1 MASSA
6 TELTIEHYLRPEV
19 REIILRY
26 CQYEHGSRALN
37 SDEHWYRGTD
47 DINHTVALR
56 GPADYEDTI
65 TRGRTLYATLDILEQ
80 AVFEQ
85 DSKWDKK
92 ASRPETPL
100 GTLAECLAFTLS
112 TDIDGIG
119 DIRSPAVKQAVE
131 AAAQFHV
138 DCLRERG
145 IEKNV
150 YCLYSGGG
158 IYVHLHHGL
167 FAVDVG
173 NTGLTPEAR
182 KEEYQILC
190 KAYNQIIGEISQ
202 AFFREHPEHIGKV
215 KFDQLNNQKRTF
227 KTIFSIHKRLPFAVI
242 PLDPT
247 AIKISFDKASLP
259 LSDEVL
265 QEGARW
271 YQSFDPSER
280 AAMGTLL
287 KDRIEAARA
296 VTRDRPEGSTDR
308 EISRLEEPLDLSSFA
323 PCMKNIVEKAEDR
336 EGRHRALAVLA
347 TYLYQMG
354 WQEDKAFDLWLE
366 VADRCGVES
375 RIFETTFGL
384 LSCPLCST
392 MLQDTGG
399 YPHLNLFNM
408 GFCAPDE
415 HCKGCQWPGD
425 HHLQVILNE
434 NFSRAKDEKGE
445 PCFPVVTK
453 NDPPGTIGVSAE
465 TGQVQKVVKRENGE
479 TGETFMALTTLSDC
493 ALRID
498 TETSANGETEYIF
511 KGAGAI
517 DKRPVCFTMPAGDM
531 AVPAKFKAAVINAFG
546 AENKVGKLT
555 YSIVQDLSCNVRHRQ
570 RVTVP
575 IWKNNIPLLPGV
587 DLADSVEYRLSSKI
601 PAEVC
606 DGDLQAAKEVLR
618 TLLDTH
624 RYAPILAAVVF
635 GSPALAR
642 WHKKERF
649 GLGLWGQTGTLK
661 TSTVLACMGIYGAG
675 YLDEP
680 KLKAGQHGSTVVGA
694 MEIFAAAGFL
704 PQLYDNVK
712 TVNQKDVE
720 SYVGMVHAVL
730 EGGEKARG
738 KKDGGLRESRDFSCI
753 PIITGEVRPE
763 EAATSARVLNLNW
776 SRSDDKLLT
785 EVQTQAGL
793 LPVIGYHWLRFLA
806 DTDSV
811 LGKDF
816 EAFRTKKMGEFAG
829 LHYVNPG
836 RLATIHAL
844 LIGIW
849 QLLEESPLGDVIKE
863 HTERF
868 KVALDEAIM
877 RQGQTVSDETEVS
890 KFLSALE
897 ELLAANPGLL
907 QSVDGTKTIMGSII
921 GKRMAEGIFLLPA
934 ETLNEMAK
942 IRAFTQQP
950 TIDSLTQALNEK
962 GYLIPDTDG
971 KHLKYR
977 VHLNGGNPRGW
988 YIKSEAFPDISEVF
1002 PSGGNGENDIIKA
1015 GVPTFP
1021 LFPAKKKENI
1031 FSTKNQENRD
1041 RLEHGKEKQEN
1052 GGNSGNS
1059 GNIDSIDR
1067 LVDSDF
1073 DSKVSVPN
1081 SVPTVPS
1088 REALV
1093 RACFRTNYRTD
1104 VDSVM
1109 RDCKEGE
1116 EIEVARWRAEAWQ
1129 KRGIVD
1135 IVEAGA

>member
-1 MASSA
+1 
-6 TELTIEHYLRPEV
+6 
-19 REIILRY
+19 
-26 CQYEHGSRALN
+26 
-37 SDEHWYRGTD
+37 
-47 DINHTVALR
+47 
-56 GPADYEDTI
+56 
-65 TRGRTLYATLDILEQ
+65 
-80 AVFEQ
+80 
-85 DSKWDKK
+85 
-92 ASRPETPL
+92 
-100 GTLAECLAFTLS
+100 
-112 TDIDGIG
+112 
-119 DIRSPAVKQAVE
+119 
-131 AAAQFHV
+131 
-138 DCLRERG
+138 
-145 IEKNV
+145 
-150 YCLYSGGG
+150 
-158 IYVHLHHGL
+158 
-167 FAVDVG
+167 
-173 NTGLTPEAR
+173 
-182 KEEYQILC
+182 
-190 KAYNQIIGEISQ
+190 
-202 AFFREHPEHIGKV
+202 
-215 KFDQLNNQKRTF
+215 
-227 KTIFSIHKRLPFAVI
+227 
-242 PLDPT
+242 
-247 AIKISFDKASLP
+247 
-259 LSDEVL
+259 
-265 QEGARW
+265 
-271 YQSFDPSER
+271 
-280 AAMGTLL
+280 
-287 KDRIEAARA
+287 
-296 VTRDRPEGSTDR
+296 
-308 EISRLEEPLDLSSFA
+308 
-323 PCMKNIVEKAEDR
+323 
-336 EGRHRALAVLA
+336 
-347 TYLYQMG
+347 
-354 WQEDKAFDLWLE
+354 
-366 VADRCGVES
+366 
-375 RIFETTFGL
+375 
-384 LSCPLCST
+384 
-392 MLQDTGG
+392 
-399 YPHLNLFNM
+399 
-408 GFCAPDE
+408 
-415 HCKGCQWPGD
+415 
-425 HHLQVILNE
+425 
-434 NFSRAKDEKGE
+434 
-445 PCFPVVTK
+445 
-453 NDPPGTIGVSAE
+453 
-465 TGQVQKVVKRENGE
+465 
-479 TGETFMALTTLSDC
+479 
-493 ALRID
+493 
-498 TETSANGETEYIF
+498 
-511 KGAGAI
+511 
-517 DKRPVCFTMPAGDM
+517 
-531 AVPAKFKAAVINAFG
+531 
-546 AENKVGKLT
+546 
-555 YSIVQDLSCNVRHRQ
+555 
-570 RVTVP
+570 
-575 IWKNNIPLLPGV
+575 
-587 DLADSVEYRLSSKI
+587 
-601 PAEVC
+601 
-606 DGDLQAAKEVLR
+606 
-618 TLLDTH
+618 
-624 RYAPILAAVVF
+624 
-635 GSPALAR
+635 
-642 WHKKERF
+642 
-649 GLGLWGQTGTLK
+649 
-661 TSTVLACMGIYGAG
+661 MGIYGAG